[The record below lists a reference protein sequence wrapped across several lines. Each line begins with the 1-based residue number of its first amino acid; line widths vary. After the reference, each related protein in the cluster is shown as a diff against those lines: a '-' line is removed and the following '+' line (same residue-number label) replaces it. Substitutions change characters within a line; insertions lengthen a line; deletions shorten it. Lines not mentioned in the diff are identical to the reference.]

1 MRCSGQI
8 AQAATTADHRPA
20 TAIPLTPA
28 RAAAA
33 RKQILD
39 NHDPRFV
46 IKCFSVTLSGH
57 TSLLCDL
64 LSACWRDLTPELQLW
79 KLCSYSHLQHSDVLM
94 SYRTQQD
101 PACVPYRRRNHSYG
115 FISIFTI
122 ITLLAHRQWFR
133 QLRAICLSDA
143 SHAQLL
149 GNMYCYY

>member
-8 AQAATTADHRPA
+8 AQVATTADHRPA

-64 LSACWRDLTPELQLW
+64 LSACWRDLTPEPLLW

-94 SYRTQQD
+94 SYRTQRD
-101 PACVPYRRRNHSYG
+101 PACMPYRRRNHSYG

-133 QLRAICLSDA
+133 QLRANCLSDA

-149 GNMYCYY
+149 GNMYFYY